1 MKDSFYT
8 STYLADILVN
18 YIDEIEINS
27 VVDFCVGGGEL
38 LRSAQSKWKN
48 VEIYGTDISIDA
60 ISLLEEK
67 HPDWKVEYCDFID
80 ENSRI
85 NCKIL
90 EDRRFDLILLN
101 PPFTCKGSTIHKAKF
116 EGVDYNVSTA
126 MLFLLE
132 SISYLTSNGIIYAI
146 LPISVAYSQKD
157 SKIWN
162 VLEQK
167 YNLTILEERD
177 KQYFKDCY
185 PPNIIIVSLNDFRF
199 KKKKDIRKP
208 IELSVKIETII
219 RGQLSMNEIIEDS
232 TSAKLLIH
240 STNLRN
246 NQIVDASFK
255 VKTNNQLIYGPGVV
269 IHRVGNPKPTKIC
282 TLKKSEKYVL
292 SDCLIFIKTVTQL
305 DANELK
311 KYIILNWSSFEKLY
325 KGTGAKY
332 ITLNRLK
339 DYFNYII

>member
-8 STYLADILVN
+8 STYLAEILVN
-18 YIDEIEINS
+18 YIDKKEINS
-27 VVDFCVGGGEL
+27 IVDFCVGGGEL
-38 LRSAQSKWKN
+38 LRSAQAKWKDA
-48 VEIYGTDISIDA
+48 EIYGTDISNDA
-60 ISLLEEK
+60 ILLLEER
-67 HPDWKVEYCDFID
+67 HPDWTVEYCDFID
-80 ENSRI
+80 DNSRAS
-85 NCKIL
+85 CEIL
-90 EDRRFDLILLN
+90 EDRKFDLVLLN

-116 EGVDYNVSTA
+116 EGADYSVSTA

-132 SISYLTSNGIIYAI
+132 SIKYLTPNGIIYAI

-157 SKIWN
+157 LKIWN
-162 VLEQK
+162 TLETK
-167 YNLTILEERD
+167 FNLAILEERD

-199 KKKKDIRKP
+199 KKKKDIRNT
-208 IELSVKIETII
+208 IGLSVKIESII
-219 RGQLSMNEIIEDS
+219 RGQLSMNEIVEDS
-232 TSAKLLIH
+232 TSTKLLIH

-246 NQIVDASFK
+246 NQIVDVSFK
-255 VKTNNQLIYGPGVV
+255 VKTNNQLICGPGVV

-311 KYIILNWSSFEKLY
+311 KHIILNWSSFEKLY

-332 ITLNRLK
+332 ITLNRLR
-339 DYFNYII
+339 DYFKHTM